1 MKRDIIAGS
10 DHAALMLQLK
20 WTGSCNSVKDLDE
33 CEIRIPR
40 VTDYKDFQL
49 KLDELLEAFDWGNLD
64 LEQQRQD
71 LQETL
76 VDVGKATYGYAPR
89 ESDHKTRK
97 KITRSSRESKH
108 YDSVE
113 TAQLSI
119 IRLLNITNISSLCV
133 LSLGRINRNGSTKR
147 RMKQLMRRRSAVQY
161 I

>member
-10 DHAALMLQLK
+10 DHAALILQLK
-20 WTGSCNSVKDLDE
+20 WTGSCNSVKYLDDE
-33 CEIRIPR
+33 CVIRIPR

-108 YDSVE
+108 
-113 TAQLSI
+113 
-119 IRLLNITNISSLCV
+119 NITNISSLCV

>member
-10 DHAALMLQLK
+10 DHAALILQLK
-20 WTGSCNSVKDLDE
+20 WTGSCNSVKYLDDE
-33 CEIRIPR
+33 CVIRIPR

-49 KLDELLEAFDWGNLD
+49 KLDELLEALDWGNLD
-64 LEQQRQD
+64 LEQQRQA

-108 YDSVE
+108 
-113 TAQLSI
+113 
-119 IRLLNITNISSLCV
+119 NITNISSLCV